1 MLIFLAV
8 GASCAA
14 GNRNEGLEMRH
25 TTRKLPCAA
34 NGFTLIELMIV
45 LAIIAV
51 LLALAVPAYQDYT
64 IRAKV
69 AEGLSVAGPAKLAL
83 AETCQSDPALAS
95 VDAARA
101 GYSFQGSTYVESVN
115 VMANC
120 QTGVMLVAVQTRNTG
135 AEFDPIIILST
146 VNFSLFNFVSMGAG
160 AGVSWQCMGF
170 AENNGQLPA
179 GCRVGDEEFVGSL
192 LNMIVLGIG
201 SGKVTQA

>member
-1 MLIFLAV
+1 M
-8 GASCAA
+8 G
-14 GNRNEGLEMRH
+14 H
-25 TTRKLPCAA
+25 TTRKLHVAA

-45 LAIIAV
+45 IAIIAV
-51 LLALAVPAYQDYT
+51 LLALALPAYQDYT

-83 AETCQSDPALAS
+83 AETCQSDPNLAV
-95 VDAARA
+95 VDASGA

-115 VMANC
+115 VMADC

-146 VNFSLFNFVSMGAG
+146 VNFSVFNFASMGVG

-170 AENNGQLPA
+170 AESNGQLPS
-179 GCRVGDEEFVGSL
+179 GCRVGEEEFVGNL
-192 LNMIVLGIG
+192 LNMIVRGIA
-201 SGKVTQA
+201 SQSETQA